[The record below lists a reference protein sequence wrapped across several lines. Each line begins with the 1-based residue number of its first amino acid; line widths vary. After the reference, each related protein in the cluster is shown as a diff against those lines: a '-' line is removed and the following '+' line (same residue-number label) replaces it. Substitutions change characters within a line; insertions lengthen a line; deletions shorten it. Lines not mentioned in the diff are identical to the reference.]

1 MDSLEYEGDITNRTQ
16 NDYIKLLEDRL
27 KELEIENEKLKK
39 EIEFYKSEVEKSST
53 PPLIE
58 AIVMEVLE
66 DGRVIVKSSS
76 GPNLIVSVSSKL
88 NVQKLRPG
96 DIVALN
102 QRGSAIVDIL
112 PKIYDPYIRAFEVI
126 ERPNVN
132 YQEIGGLDE
141 EIRELREVIELPLT
155 NPEHFMRLGI
165 EPPKG
170 VLLYGPPGVGKTLL
184 AKAVATES
192 KATFIRLI
200 ASELAQKYV
209 GEGARLV
216 KEIFR
221 MARSKAPSII
231 FIDEIDSIASK
242 RLDITTNGEREIHR
256 TMLQLL
262 AEMDGFDPLDKV
274 KIIGATNRIDI
285 LDPAILRPGRFD
297 RIIEIGLPDFSGRI
311 KIFNIYLSRMSIYN
325 INVNK
330 LAEITAGFT
339 GADIKYLCTE
349 AGLVAIRKGKTVIE
363 MEDFLE
369 AFKYISKKRLRN
381 INWERR
387 GYW

>member
-1 MDSLEYEGDITNRTQ
+1 
-16 NDYIKLLEDRL
+16 
-27 KELEIENEKLKK
+27 
-39 EIEFYKSEVEKSST
+39 
-53 PPLIE
+53 
-58 AIVMEVLE
+58 MEVLE

-192 KATFIRLI
+192 KATFIRLV

-242 RLDITTNGEREIHR
+242 RLDITTNG
-256 TMLQLL
+256 
-262 AEMDGFDPLDKV
+262 
-274 KIIGATNRIDI
+274 
-285 LDPAILRPGRFD
+285 
-297 RIIEIGLPDFSGRI
+297 
-311 KIFNIYLSRMSIYN
+311 
-325 INVNK
+325 
-330 LAEITAGFT
+330 
-339 GADIKYLCTE
+339 
-349 AGLVAIRKGKTVIE
+349 KGKFIE
-363 MEDFLE
+363 LCFN
-369 AFKYISKKRLRN
+369 FWQR
-381 INWERR
+381 
-387 GYW
+387 